1 MKFVL
6 MTNQKF
12 QAARVYND
20 ELKKQLRARGEL
32 PDFVVGKGDLK
43 KHKEYLKEV
52 EIVFATW
59 GMPSLSKE
67 EIGEYLPN
75 LKAVL
80 YAAGTVQKFAREF
93 LEMGIRVSSAWRA
106 NAIPVAQFTFA
117 QIVLAQKGYFQ
128 AAKRVKKNQASAFL
142 HSYKHPGNYRTKV
155 GIVGAGAI
163 GSMVCEKLKTI
174 DCDVFVCDP
183 FLGEERAR
191 ELNVTLTDL
200 ETLFSTCDVISNH
213 LANKEELR
221 GVYNYALFSKMKPYA
236 TFINTGRGDQVVEKD
251 LARAMREKRTRTA
264 LIDVTST
271 DIITY
276 KNPMTRQRNVIQSP
290 HIAGSGGQEVWRM
303 AEYMLKEYDRF
314 AAGEPLEHEV
324 TLAMLATMA

>member
-12 QAARVYND
+12 QVARVYSD
-20 ELKKQLRARGEL
+20 ALKEQIRERGEL

-43 KHKEYLKEV
+43 KYKEYLKDV
-52 EIVFATW
+52 EIIFSTW
-59 GMPSLSKE
+59 GMPHLSKE
-67 EIGEYLPN
+67 EIAEYLPN

-93 LEMGIRVSSAWRA
+93 LELDIKVSSAWRA

-128 AAKRVKKNQASAFL
+128 AAKRVKKNQPSALL
-142 HSYKHPGNYRTKV
+142 HSYKHPGNYKTKV

-163 GSMVCEKLKTI
+163 GSMVCERLKAI
-174 DCDVFVCDP
+174 DCEVLVYDP
-183 FLGEERAR
+183 FLSEERAK
-191 ELNVTLTDL
+191 ELCVTLTDL
-200 ETLFSTCDVISNH
+200 ETLFSDCDVITNH

-221 GVYNYALFSKMKPYA
+221 GIYNYALFSKMKPYA

-251 LARAMREKRTRTA
+251 LARAMREKRSRTA
-264 LIDVTST
+264 LIDVTSS
-271 DIITY
+271 DIVTY
-276 KNPMTRQRNVIQSP
+276 KNVMTRQRNVVQSP

-303 AEYMLKEYDRF
+303 AEYMIGEYDRF
-314 AAGEPLEHEV
+314 AAGEPLQHEV
-324 TLAMLATMA
+324 TLEMLATMA